1 MRPIT
6 YSLGLFVLLC
16 PTLASATDVL
26 TKNYDNFRTGANLS
40 ESRLN
45 VANVTLQS
53 LGLMFRYA
61 VDGPSL
67 SQPLVATRVELADG
81 SRRDLVVVTTASN
94 SVYVFY
100 AVAGGD
106 GPIWRN
112 TLVELPDG
120 TAAEPNG
127 IFSTPVIDRTRN
139 IVYVVAG
146 LRQGDRAK
154 YGPHPS
160 DNAGS

>member
-1 MRPIT
+1 
-6 YSLGLFVLLC
+6 
-16 PTLASATDVL
+16 
-26 TKNYDNFRTGANLS
+26 
-40 ESRLN
+40 
-45 VANVTLQS
+45 
-53 LGLMFRYA
+53 MFSYA

-81 SRRDLVVVTTASN
+81 SRHDLVVVTTASN
-94 SVYVFY
+94 SVYAFN
-100 AVAGGD
+100 AAAGGD

-139 IVYVVAG
+139 IVYLVAS
-146 LRQGDRAK
+146 LRQGDGAK
-154 YGPHPS
+154 
-160 DNAGS
+160 